1 MTDLAPLDGDAR
13 PGLAPAD
20 RTPDSARAGDS
31 GDRRPKVAFL
41 LDDRWPDRF
50 ASAMLLASAFVL
62 VITFVPPWAR
72 YFAREWDFVSLLTLP
87 LVPGFVYAAL
97 LLVMAVGLRRR
108 LRAAWWLL
116 LIWWL
121 ILPQL
126 GRLVFLI
133 SGRATV
139 AQTVQLVI
147 GLVAMT
153 AVIVLLFRVKKQF
166 SARRVPG
173 NLRWALLAF
182 LGGGAL
188 VWLIGTLLTLQF
200 GNSRDFGR
208 AGYHVYDSMVGEL
221 GRFPGPDGVH
231 SPLWVRFVVGVLGAI
246 VILGAAYLLFRPPSA
261 THFLTAADDAR
272 VRTLLRDH
280 GDLDSLGYFA
290 TRRDKSV
297 VWDTGDPATARAGVS
312 YRPIG
317 SVSLASGNPIGDVRR
332 WPEAIEAWRQLA
344 RDTGLSVAVMGAG
357 EEGAAAYTASGMTA
371 WEIGDEA
378 IVDLRGFSL
387 NGPGMRP
394 IRQSV
399 TRLQRRGYTTRVLRH
414 SELGQADFAALSA
427 DAASWRG
434 DGGDERGFS
443 MALGRL
449 ADPLDGDCV
458 MVQVHDDT
466 GDLRGFLSF
475 APWGRNGLSLD
486 LMRRDPSADNGLVE
500 LMVASLAERSAQF
513 GVARVSLN
521 FAMFREAFERGAEIG
536 AGPLA
541 KAWRQALLLASRNW
555 QLESLYRSNAKYL
568 PSWQPRFICFEYA
581 SDLPRVGT
589 AAGSAEGFLSRP
601 SLASLLRRRETAAAL
616 DTGTEA
622 YAAEV
627 RALMPPAPDLLAEA
641 LAADKLPEQVRVR
654 RAKVERLKARG
665 IEPYPVGYP
674 RSHTL
679 AQVRA
684 EAGLLA
690 PDAHT
695 GETVAIT
702 GRVLL
707 KRKLGRIGFA
717 TLRDGSGDLQ
727 VLITRDGVG
736 EELFDLWQH
745 DIDLGD
751 HIGVTGEVM
760 ATHSGELSVQAT
772 SLQLTSKSLRP
783 LPDKHK
789 GLTDPE
795 ARIRARY
802 VDLIIRPE
810 AREIAYTRATVV
822 RSVRDSLARRGF
834 TEVETPILQLIH
846 GGANARPFET
856 HINAYD
862 LDLYLRIATELHL
875 KRLIVGGM
883 EKVFEMGKQFRNEGA
898 DFKHNPE
905 FTSLELYE
913 TYGDYDS
920 MRILTQQIIQEAAVA
935 VYGEP
940 VARRPDGPD
949 GQLVEY
955 DLSGDW
961 PVKTICQAVSEKL
974 GEEITADTPREVLLR
989 HAAAVGLD
997 LDADSRWGFVLEE
1010 VYGELCE
1017 STTTS
1022 PVFYTDFPKENAPL
1036 TRQHRH
1042 DPRLAEKWDLVI
1054 FAAEQGTAYSEL
1066 VDPMDQRERL
1076 VAQSLLAAAGD
1087 PEAMQVDEDFLTAL
1101 EYGMPPTGG
1110 MGLGIDRL
1118 VMNLTGLSIRDT
1130 ILFPLV
1136 RPNR

>member
-1 MTDLAPLDGDAR
+1 MTDLAPVDGEAR

-20 RTPDSARAGDS
+20 PEPQAVE
-31 GDRRPKVAFL
+31 RRPRVTFL

-62 VITFVPPWAR
+62 VITFVPPWRR
-72 YFAREWDFVSLLTLP
+72 YFAREWDFVSLLTVP
-87 LVPGFVYAAL
+87 LLPGFVYAAL

-133 SGRATV
+133 SGRATD
-139 AQTVQLVI
+139 AQTVQLII

-153 AVIVLLFRVKKQF
+153 AVIVLLFRVKQQF

-173 NLRWALLAF
+173 NLGLAVLVF
-182 LGGGAL
+182 LGGGAV
-188 VWLIGTLLTLQF
+188 VWVIGTLLTLRF
-200 GNSRDFGR
+200 GDTRDFGR

-221 GRFPGPDGVH
+221 GRFPGPDAIS
-231 SPLWVRFVVGVLGAI
+231 SPLWVRFIVGVLGAV
-246 VILGAAYLLFRPPSA
+246 VILAAAYLLFRPPKA

-297 VWDTGDPATARAGVS
+297 IWDTGDPATARAGVS

-317 SVSLASGNPIGDVRR
+317 SVSLASGNPIGDPQH
-332 WPEAIEAWRQLA
+332 WPEAIGAWRRAA

-357 EEGAAAYTASGMTA
+357 EEGAAAYSASGMTA

-378 IVDLRGFSL
+378 IVNLREFSL

-399 TRLQRRGYTTRVLRH
+399 TRLQRRGYTTRVVRH
-414 SELGQADFAALSA
+414 SELSRAEFDTLSA

-458 MVQVHDDT
+458 LVQAHDAD
-466 GDLRGFLSF
+466 GRLRGFLSF
-475 APWGRNGLSLD
+475 SPWGRNGLSLD
-486 LMRRDPSADNGLVE
+486 LMRRDPTADNGLVE

-513 GVARVSLN
+513 GVARASMN
-521 FAMFREAFERGAEIG
+521 FAVFREAFERGAEIG
-536 AGPLA
+536 AGPIA

-568 PSWQPRFICFEYA
+568 PSWQPRFMCFEYA

-589 AAGSAEGFLSRP
+589 AAGSAEGFLTRP
-601 SLASLLRRRETAAAL
+601 TLSSLLNRKESGAPAAL
-616 DTGTEA
+616 ETGTEA
-622 YAAEV
+622 YADEV
-627 RALMPPAPDLLAEA
+627 RALMPPEPDLLAEA
-641 LAADKLPEQVRVR
+641 LSAERLPEQVRVR
-654 RAKVERLKARG
+654 RAKVERLRARG

-674 RSHTL
+674 RSHML
-679 AQVRA
+679 AQVRSQ
-684 EAGLLA
+684 AGVLA
-690 PDAHT
+690 PDTRT
-695 GETVAIT
+695 GETVSVT

-727 VLITRDGVG
+727 VLVSRDGVG
-736 EELFDLWQH
+736 DELFDLWRR

-760 ATHSGELSVQAT
+760 TSHTGELSVRAT

-834 TEVETPILQLIH
+834 AEVETPILQLIH

-920 MRILTQQIIQEAAVA
+920 MRILTQQIIQEAAIA
-935 VYGEP
+935 VSGEP
-940 VARRPDGPD
+940 VARRREGPD
-949 GQLVEY
+949 GTVVEY

-974 GEEITADTPREVLLR
+974 GAEVTADTPRAELLR
-989 HAAAVGLD
+989 HAAAIGLD
-997 LDADSRWGFVLEE
+997 LDADSRWGFALEE
-1010 VYGELCE
+1010 IYGALCE
-1017 STTTS
+1017 STTTT

-1036 TRQHRH
+1036 TRQHRR

-1110 MGLGIDRL
+1110 MGMGIDRL

-1130 ILFPLV
+1130 ILFPIV